1 MYDDIADLFA
11 PDATI
16 DVAGQGIYN
25 GAAGVRKFLGR
36 YGAPGLD
43 EGELN
48 DHPQLMPLVSISA
61 DGATALVRVVELGAT
76 GQHGG
81 EGFWSAA
88 INTFLLR
95 VERAT
100 ATGGSSSSTSAR

>member
-1 MYDDIADLFA
+1 
-11 PDATI
+11 
-16 DVAGQGIYN
+16 
-25 GAAGVRKFLGR
+25 VRKFLGR

-61 DGATALVRVVELGAT
+61 DGTTALVRVVELGAT

-81 EGFWSAA
+81 DGFWSAA
-88 INTFLLR
+88 IDTFLLR
-95 VERAT
+95 SEGDG
-100 ATGGSSSSTSAR
+100 TGASSSCTSAR